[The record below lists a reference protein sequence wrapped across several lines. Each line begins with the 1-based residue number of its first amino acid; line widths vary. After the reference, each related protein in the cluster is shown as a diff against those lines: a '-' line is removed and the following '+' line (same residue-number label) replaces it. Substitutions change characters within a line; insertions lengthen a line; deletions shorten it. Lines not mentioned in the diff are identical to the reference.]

1 MEYDSLWEKLF
12 NDRDLSFELSDDL
25 VLANK
30 DDMLES
36 FDGDMDKYFGYLN
49 SFNKQVEKS
58 LKYKI
63 ELYMSDCLAMRKY
76 FLMRKLNEIYTKE
89 GLISIYA
96 LFLHIQYYQLDV
108 IKFIT
113 IMDRSLH
120 WNDNIYT
127 RVLYKYNDFDNL
139 EAIKDVDI
147 LRSYIHK
154 IFEK

>member
-1 MEYDSLWEKLF
+1 
-12 NDRDLSFELSDDL
+12 
-25 VLANK
+25 
-30 DDMLES
+30 
-36 FDGDMDKYFGYLN
+36 
-49 SFNKQVEKS
+49 
-58 LKYKI
+58 
-63 ELYMSDCLAMRKY
+63 MSDCLAMRKY